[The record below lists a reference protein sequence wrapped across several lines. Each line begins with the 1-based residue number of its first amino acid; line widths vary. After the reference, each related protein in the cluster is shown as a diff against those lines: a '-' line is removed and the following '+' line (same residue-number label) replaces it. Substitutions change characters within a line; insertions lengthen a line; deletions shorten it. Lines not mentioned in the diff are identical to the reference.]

1 MAWWKKLTGISSKA
15 NTVQLTA
22 STGDAPA
29 CRQWDKK
36 QLPQHVAII
45 MDGNGRWATARG
57 LVRSNGHRA
66 GVEALKKTVREA
78 HNLGIAYLTVYAFS
92 TENWRRP
99 QSEIDFLFYLL
110 SEGLRTEIDELVGN
124 DVKIRV
130 LGDLTPLPESLQEAV
145 AQAVKRTEGNDG
157 LRLQIAL
164 NYGGRSEIVEACRRV
179 CQKVLAGE
187 LNPDELTE
195 EGFASFLYTAE
206 IPDPDLVIRTG
217 GEMRL
222 SNFLLWQSAYSE
234 LVVTDLF
241 WPDFDGAALR
251 QAIDCYVRRER
262 RFGGLG

>member
-1 MAWWKKLTGISSKA
+1 M
-15 NTVQLTA
+15 
-22 STGDAPA
+22 
-29 CRQWDKK
+29 
-36 QLPQHVAII
+36 
-45 MDGNGRWATARG
+45 
-57 LVRSNGHRA
+57 
-66 GVEALKKTVREA
+66 
-78 HNLGIAYLTVYAFS
+78 
-92 TENWRRP
+92 
-99 QSEIDFLFYLL
+99 
-110 SEGLRTEIDELVGN
+110 
-124 DVKIRV
+124 
-130 LGDLTPLPESLQEAV
+130 

-234 LVVTDLF
+234 LVVTDLL
-241 WPDFDGAALR
+241 WPDFDGGSPAAG
-251 QAIDCYVRRER
+251 Y
-262 RFGGLG
+262 